1 MDGAGQQATGGDR
14 SAQGNAP
21 VEVPEDL
28 WRLYTYLGDKCD
40 NYSRSSFED
49 FGLLFSTGA
58 MAAWVP
64 VSAQFPTGAL
74 GQWGPLT
81 GFVAILF
88 FIVIVGTR
96 TLAKQALV
104 QYYLM
109 QIARVEASIAARL
122 PATDGAAFAFGRHWP
137 QWQAQHYEPIMQRFL
152 LLFAVFLS
160 VVPTGALW
168 VGSGRVAA
176 LVYLGFFVVAAGVYA
191 TAASKLRGAASVPPT

>member
-1 MDGAGQQATGGDR
+1 MDRAEHR
-14 SAQGNAP
+14 
-21 VEVPEDL
+21 VPEGDQPARGSVPEGSL
-28 WRLYTYLGDKCD
+28 GDFWRLYTYLGDKCD
-40 NYSRSSFED
+40 GYSRSSFED

-64 VSAQFPTGAL
+64 VSGQFPVDAL
-74 GQWGPLT
+74 GEWTPLA

-104 QYYLM
+104 QYYLA

-122 PATDGAAFAFGRHWP
+122 PADDAGAFGFGRYWP
-137 QWQAQHYEPIMQRFL
+137 QWQMRYYEPIMQRFL

-160 VVPTGALW
+160 AVPTAALW
-168 VGSGRVAA
+168 LGSGRAQA
-176 LVYLGFFVVAAGVYA
+176 LVYLGCFAVTGGVYA
-191 TAASKLRGAASVPPT
+191 SAATRLRGAAST